1 MFRRST
7 ALILIVFLFGAFEIE
22 SATSLLCEEGPIKSV
37 LCVEFKSAI
46 DSRADNEAVKGKV
59 EALGINSLDQT
70 VLHQAELAYR
80 EGINF
85 FDQEYFGDADVKF
98 RSSTKIYTQM
108 LDQFKSLRQ
117 AKLNEARGL
126 LMDKKFVSSLEIYEL
141 VESWESSS
149 ESVEGIEAS
158 KLGIKELSILDR
170 VDVLLDE
177 SKTSEALNLL
187 QGISPRFFKEE
198 RERRATK
205 ANQIKSDL
213 LRDQNLSLGYRA
225 LDDND
230 LLEAKESFETALR
243 TDPNSSAAKD
253 GLKEATRRIK
263 TLRVTELRNRL
274 ELAKELE
281 DWILAKEAAESLIS
295 LDTSFLSGEASVSR
309 FETLINFE
317 SELDYHLSNPD
328 RFSSKNVRNQINN
341 LSKKYVELLVDGGL
355 GVRISD
361 KYRQLASSFKQTTE
375 KQEVALFSDN
385 KTFVKIIPGQQL
397 GQFKE
402 LKIKIIPG
410 RYRLSGRRPGYKEV
424 VNNIVIE
431 PNGGP
436 YEITVIS
443 SEKF

>member
-7 ALILIVFLFGAFEIE
+7 ALILIVLLFGAFEIE
-22 SATSLLCEEGPIKSV
+22 SATSLLCDEGSIKSV
-37 LCVEFKSAI
+37 LCAEFKSAI

-59 EALGINSLDQT
+59 EALSTNSLDQT

-98 RSSTKIYTQM
+98 RASTKIYTQI
-108 LDQFKSLRQ
+108 LEQFKSLRQ

-126 LMDKKFVSSLEIYEL
+126 LMDKDFISSLEIYEL

-158 KLGIKELSILDR
+158 KLGIEELSILDR

-177 SKTSEALNLL
+177 SKTSEALDLL
-187 QGISPRFFKEE
+187 QDVSPRFFKEE
-198 RERRATK
+198 RERRAIK
-205 ANQIKSDL
+205 ANQIESDR

-225 LDDND
+225 LDEND
-230 LLEAKESFETALR
+230 LLQAKESFEKALTA
-243 TDPNSSAAKD
+243 DPNSSAAKD
-253 GLKEATRRIK
+253 GLKEVTKRIK
-263 TLRVTELRNRL
+263 TNKVIELRDRL
-274 ELAKELE
+274 KFAKESEDWVLAKEV
-281 DWILAKEAAESLIS
+281 AESLMV
-295 LDTSFLSGEASVSR
+295 LDPSFLDGEASESR
-309 FETLINFE
+309 FETLINLE
-317 SELDYHLSNPD
+317 SELDHHLSNPD
-328 RFSSKNVRNQINN
+328 RFSSKNVRNQIDN
-341 LSKKYVELLVDGGL
+341 LLKKYGELLVEGGL
-355 GVRISD
+355 GIRISD

-402 LKIKIIPG
+402 LRIKIIPG
-410 RYRLSGRRPGYKEV
+410 RYRVSGRRPGYKEV

-436 YEITVIS
+436 YEITVMSI
-443 SEKF
+443 EKF